1 MWAKLLFLLLY
12 VCVLF
17 LLARF
22 FEAVS
27 WCETGIFASRLVD
40 PVALSLRKLRG
51 LLESRGLS
59 HAGLLEK
66 RGLAR
71 LVEDSGDV
79 SEGELYSTLAE
90 GEADVDNASSSS
102 SSSADF
108 TSEMHFYEQV
118 EDTKDGVWLV
128 QISCKKKHFMLEP
141 KEWKEVVKK
150 VSRFGIRTGTF
161 HCSLDP
167 RFCMKRGWLG
177 PSLIMAVPLT
187 NTSKGKVVLKEFHGR
202 VKGLQHIL
210 EWVHASVAARI
221 AAVRKPAEFWDEWRR
236 PGTSDAKAGRGGG
249 GGGGGGRGGNKV
261 GAGNSRVKVFL
272 FANLDRP
279 PMFLSAVS
287 VKFTGRVRFIFVDM
301 RSWRK
306 EDYERRGELNLRK
319 LPAYIIQTPE
329 GTYEYGTLRG
339 EHFSHR
345 ALDIFLRFLQPEV
358 NDLFVLSLVLVNAAA
373 WMDLFITQGATIKR
387 FVVLISTL
395 GTYNTLLILS
405 WLPIV
410 GLLQLP
416 HLDTFYEYSLKFL
429 RFTNTTKIA
438 SWVRT
443 DWMFYSSHPAILLGT
458 YLAHGLIVDLIEKK
472 RKLSDEDDEILMEN
486 NLDWLSSLWEY
497 YSNYLFRP
505 IGSFPGYPT
514 SYYDGDLEDG
524 IDVLLER
531 LAVPDLWLRP
541 SISTDYIKYLPTW
554 EFKCAE
560 RIITPARAAA
570 RTRAPGPGADEGCR
584 GCSASRADDDDDD
597 DGGDGEHSRE
607 RGASHVPPHGA
618 CPSCKSAGARGGRD
632 GDAARISPVCSR
644 NAGACEREFGRCV
657 CGRAGGGE
665 RGGAVSG
672 GWTEPT
678 GRVGAA
684 PAQAESPCGQ
694 PDGPRR
700 LPPTDP
706 RVVAD
711 SSASDSEVEREVEA
725 DWSCWPRGSVRGS
738 ECVVCLEA
746 YSLGC
751 LLTCLPCGHAF
762 HARCIAIWL
771 EGGRHCCPV
780 CRWLAFRA
788 RPQQAAPPAPPGFTQ
803 HAD

>member
-236 PGTSDAKAGRGGG
+236 PGTSDA
-249 GGGGGGRGGNKV
+249 
-261 GAGNSRVKVFL
+261 KVFL

-560 RIITPARAAA
+560 RIKTPARAAA

-597 DGGDGEHSRE
+597 GGDGEHSRE

-618 CPSCKSAGARGGRD
+618 CPSSSCSQAKYI
-632 GDAARISPVCSR
+632 AACYYPK
-644 NAGACEREFGRCV
+644 
-657 CGRAGGGE
+657 
-665 RGGAVSG
+665 
-672 GWTEPT
+672 
-678 GRVGAA
+678 
-684 PAQAESPCGQ
+684 
-694 PDGPRR
+694 
-700 LPPTDP
+700 
-706 RVVAD
+706 AD

-788 RPQQAAPPAPPGFTQ
+788 RPQQAAPPAPP
-803 HAD
+803 